1 MIDNEGFREICR
13 AVHSNR
19 HIQSIDLHECGI
31 DLSSATGWQQT
42 LADIQ

>member
-13 AVHSNR
+13 ALHSNR

-31 DLSSATGWQQT
+31 DLSGATGWQQT
-42 LADIQ
+42 LADI